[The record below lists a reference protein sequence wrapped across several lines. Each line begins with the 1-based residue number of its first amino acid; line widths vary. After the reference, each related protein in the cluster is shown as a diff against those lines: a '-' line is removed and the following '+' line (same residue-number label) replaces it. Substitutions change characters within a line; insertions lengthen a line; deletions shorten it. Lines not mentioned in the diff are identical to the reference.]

1 MRRFPGPNY
10 SRAFTLLVASVG
22 WLLGAILAQ
31 AQQGPPTVRSI
42 DVEYTGPATVSKE
55 RIIAQLRTGVGK
67 PYSDAVVEQD
77 IRQLY
82 STGAIRNVRI
92 FAQPEG
98 EGVKVI
104 VAVQTRSVVREIEID
119 GAQTVNAKRLRKEIT
134 ELDKELARVNG
145 KLANAQFL
153 SRAPAE
159 VVEKE
164 RAIQRELTE
173 KRAALEQRL
182 RVFGG

>member
-1 MRRFPGPNY
+1 MKAVAAGIELSMPVGE
-10 SRAFTLLVASVG
+10 LVD
-22 WLLGAILAQ
+22 
-31 AQQGPPTVRSI
+31 T
-42 DVEYTGPATVSKE
+42 EKE
-55 RIIAQLRTGVGK
+55 
-67 PYSDAVVEQD
+67 
-77 IRQLY
+77 
-82 STGAIRNVRI
+82 
-92 FAQPEG
+92 
-98 EGVKVI
+98 
-104 VAVQTRSVVREIEID
+104 VA
-119 GAQTVNAKRLRKEIT
+119 RLRKEIT

-145 KLANAQFL
+145 KLANEQFL

>member
-1 MRRFPGPNY
+1 MRRFSGPNY

-119 GAQTVNAKRLRKEIT
+119 GLC
-134 ELDKELARVNG
+134 
-145 KLANAQFL
+145 
-153 SRAPAE
+153 SRWWVGRSVA
-159 VVEKE
+159 
-164 RAIQRELTE
+164 
-173 KRAALEQRL
+173 
-182 RVFGG
+182 GC